1 MWLKHRTPAMTI
13 ALYLIAY
20 MLMYAAA
27 IKLRYSAPERRSN
40 WVAPTDPSVLAA
52 AAK

>member
-1 MWLKHRTPAMTI
+1 MTI